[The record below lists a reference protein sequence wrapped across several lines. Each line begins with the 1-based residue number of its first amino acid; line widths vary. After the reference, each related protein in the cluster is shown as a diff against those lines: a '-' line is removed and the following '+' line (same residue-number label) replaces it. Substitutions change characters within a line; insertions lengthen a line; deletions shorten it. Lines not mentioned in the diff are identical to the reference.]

1 MSSCEACAASKN
13 RKYHSSSQFYRKD
26 DGTPVIALLGQPN
39 SGKSTI
45 FNMMTGSHQHVGNW
59 PGKTVD
65 QKEGECK
72 WNGQRMILADLPGSY
87 SLSAGSDEEV
97 ITRDYI
103 TSGNADL
110 VLVMADASQLKRSL
124 YMLADFVGTKVP
136 AVLVLNMMDVA
147 KGQGISIDTDALFR
161 KLGIPVVPM
170 SAIRKKDYRVLYE
183 SIENALAQKPVIAG
197 DTMNSAKE
205 KMDYIDDLLD
215 GVITA
220 EKDAIRAFS
229 KFDRKALSPVRG
241 KLMAFGIILLIFLLS
256 MIFSGVVSGIASAVL
271 TPLSGVLRT
280 GMEHIHVHA
289 LLISLICDVLINV
302 LYFALM
308 MASFVLGISLG
319 FNLIEETGYLA
330 RISFLFDNTMSKV
343 GLQGKTIMPFFMG
356 LGCTIAGT
364 TGTRVVDNW
373 GQRVLAIA
381 MSWAVPCAA
390 TLSVVPTIAIALFGS
405 TGGFLVM
412 VSIFLFMFL
421 MMWVVYKVFGNS
433 LAPKEERVGL
443 IMELPPYH
451 KPAFRNILYVTFQRT
466 LDIFLRALRV
476 ISLVSIVFFV
486 LTYGFG
492 GSAENSILYKLGVL
506 IEPVTMF
513 FGLKWQAFLAFC
525 ASAISKE
532 SLLGVLNTLYGTGG
546 SLVSSTFGAK
556 VSGTAA
562 AGISQIL
569 SANFTKAEGLA
580 FIFAIS
586 FNMPCVSA
594 LAATARETHSVKW
607 TAKIGVFYT
616 SASLLI
622 ACVVYNIGLLLM
634 AQ

>member
-1 MSSCEACAASKN
+1 MSQCEACASQK
-13 RKYHSSSQFYRKD
+13 KCSCHSSTIQKN
-26 DGTPVIALLGQPN
+26 GNEPVIALLGQPN
-39 SGKSTI
+39 SGKSTL
-45 FNMMTGSHQHVGNW
+45 FNMLTGSHQHVGNW

-65 QKEGECK
+65 QKEGSFLCH
-72 WNGQRMILADLPGSY
+72 GQKMILADLPGSY

-103 TSGNADL
+103 VSGKADL
-110 VLVMADASQLKRSL
+110 VLIVADASQLKRSL
-124 YMLADFVGTKVP
+124 YMLADFVGTSVP
-136 AVLVLNMMDVA
+136 AVLILNMMDVA
-147 KGQGISIDTDALFR
+147 KDQGISIRPEVLSE

-170 SAIRKKDYRVLYE
+170 SAIHKKDYQVLLE
-183 SIENALAQKPVIAG
+183 TIASSLEEKPIARG
-197 DTMNSAKE
+197 SSMISAKD
-205 KMDYIDDLLD
+205 KMEYIDSLL
-215 GVITA
+215 A
-220 EKDAIRAFS
+220 EAVAVTPNARPAFGN
-229 KFDRKALSPVRG
+229 FDRLALSPVRG
-241 KLMAFGIILLIFLLS
+241 KILAFGIILLIFLLS
-256 MIFSGVVSGIASAVL
+256 MIFSGIVSGLASALL
-271 TPLSGVLRT
+271 TPLGGMLRSA
-280 GMEHIHVHA
+280 MQQLDVHP
-289 LLISLICDVLINV
+289 LLISLVCDVLVNV

-308 MASFVLGISLG
+308 MASFVLGITLG
-319 FNLIEETGYLA
+319 FNLMEESGYLA
-330 RISFLFDNTMSKV
+330 RISFLFDHTMSRV

-412 VSIFLFMFL
+412 VSIFLVMFL
-421 MMWVVYKVFGNS
+421 MMFAVYKVYGNS
-433 LAPKEERVGL
+433 LAPQKERVGL

-451 KPAFRNILYVTFQRT
+451 KPALRSTLYVTFERT

-476 ISLVSIVFFV
+476 ISLVSVVFFA

-492 GSAENSILYKLGVL
+492 GNAENSLLYQFGVR
-506 IEPVTMF
+506 IEPITLF

-532 SLLGVLNTLYGTGG
+532 SLLGVLNTLYGSGG

-562 AGISQIL
+562 SGISEIL
-569 SANFTKAEGLA
+569 SANFTRAEGLA

-594 LAATARETHSVKW
+594 LAATARETHSVRW

-616 SASLLI
+616 FSALLI
-622 ACVVYNIGLLLM
+622 ACVVYHIGLLIF
-634 AQ
+634 

>member
-1 MSSCEACAASKN
+1 MNKP
-13 RKYHSSSQFYRKD
+13 
-26 DGTPVIALLGQPN
+26 PVIALLGQPN

-65 QKEGECK
+65 QKEGEFRY
-72 WNGQRMILADLPGSY
+72 NGKQLILADLPGSY
-87 SLSAGSDEEV
+87 SLSAGSDEEI
-97 ITRDYI
+97 ITKDYI

-147 KGQGISIDTDALFR
+147 QGQGITVDVNKLSE

-170 SAIRKKDYRVLYE
+170 SAIRKKDYQTLY
-183 SIENALAQKPVIAG
+183 SVIERSLNQKSVIHS
-197 DTMNSAKE
+197 DSLSSARE
-205 KMDYIDDLLD
+205 KMQFIDTLLD
-215 GVITA
+215 NVLTTS
-220 EKDAIRAFS
+220 KTVKKAFTN
-229 KFDRKALSPVRG
+229 FDKKALLPVRG
-241 KLMAFGIILLIFLLS
+241 KLMAFGIILGIFLLA
-256 MIFSGVVSGIASAVL
+256 MIFAGVISGIASAILV
-271 TPLSGVLRT
+271 PAAVALRSVFENL
-280 GMEHIHVHA
+280 GVHA
-289 LLISLICDVLINV
+289 LLISLICDVLANV

-308 MASFVLGISLG
+308 MASFVLGITLG
-319 FNLIEETGYLA
+319 FNLMEETGYLA
-330 RISFLFDNTMSKV
+330 RISFLFDHTMSKV

-405 TGGFLVM
+405 TGGFLIIL
-412 VSIFLFMFL
+412 SIFLFMFL
-421 MMWVVYKVFGNS
+421 MMWVVYRIFGDS
-433 LAPKEERVGL
+433 LSPKSERVGL

-451 KPAFRNILYVTFQRT
+451 KPDFRNILYVTFQRT
-466 LDIFLRALRV
+466 FDIFCRALRV
-476 ISLVSIVFFV
+476 ISIVSIVFFA
-486 LTYGFG
+486 LTYGFDG
-492 GSAENSILYKLGVL
+492 NAESSILYRFGKV
-506 IEPVTMF
+506 IEPITMF

-532 SLLGVLNTLYGTGG
+532 SLLGVLNTLYGAGG

-556 VSGTAA
+556 VAGSAS
-562 AGISQIL
+562 GISEIL
-569 SANFTKAEGLA
+569 SANFTQAQGLA

-607 TAKIGVFYT
+607 TAKIGAFYT
-616 SASLLI
+616 VAALI
-622 ACVVYNIGLLLM
+622 VSCIVYHIGLLVF
-634 AQ
+634 

>member
-1 MSSCEACAASKN
+1 MNK
-13 RKYHSSSQFYRKD
+13 
-26 DGTPVIALLGQPN
+26 TPVIALLGQPN

-65 QKEGECK
+65 QKEGEFRY
-72 WNGQRMILADLPGSY
+72 NGKQMILADLPGSY
-87 SLSAGSDEEV
+87 SLSAGSDEEI
-97 ITRDYI
+97 ITKDYI

-147 KGQGISIDTDALFR
+147 QGQGITIDVNKLSE

-170 SAIRKKDYRVLYE
+170 SAIRKKDYQILY
-183 SIENALAQKPVIAG
+183 SVIEKSLDKKPIIHS
-197 DTMNSAKE
+197 DSLSSARE
-205 KMDYIDDLLD
+205 KMQFIDALLD
-215 GVITA
+215 GVLTTSKTA
-220 EKDAIRAFS
+220 KKAFTN
-229 KFDRKALSPVRG
+229 FDKKALSPVRG
-241 KLMAFGIILLIFLLS
+241 KLMAFGIILGIFLLA
-256 MIFSGVVSGIASAVL
+256 MIFAGVISGIASAILVPAAAAL
-271 TPLSGVLRT
+271 HSVFENLG
-280 GMEHIHVHA
+280 VHA
-289 LLISLICDVLINV
+289 LLISLVCDVLANV

-308 MASFVLGISLG
+308 MASFVLGITLG
-319 FNLIEETGYLA
+319 FNLMEETGYLA
-330 RISFLFDNTMSKV
+330 RISFLFDHTMSKV

-405 TGGFLVM
+405 TGGFLVI
-412 VSIFLFMFL
+412 VSIFLFMLL
-421 MMWVVYKVFGNS
+421 MMWVVYRIFGDS
-433 LAPKEERVGL
+433 LSPKSERVGL

-451 KPAFRNILYVTFQRT
+451 KPDFRNILYVTFQRT
-466 LDIFLRALRV
+466 FDIFCRALRV
-476 ISLVSIVFFV
+476 ISIVSIVFFA

-492 GSAENSILYKLGVL
+492 GNAESSILYRFGKV
-506 IEPVTMF
+506 IEPVTLF

-556 VSGTAA
+556 VAGSAS
-562 AGISQIL
+562 GISEIL
-569 SANFTKAEGLA
+569 SANFTQAQGLA

-607 TAKIGVFYT
+607 TAKIGAFYT
-616 SASLLI
+616 VAALI
-622 ACVVYNIGLLLM
+622 VSCIVYHIGLLVF
-634 AQ
+634 

>member
-1 MSSCEACAASKN
+1 MRLEEAKARKLQWEELKMSN
-13 RKYHSSSQFYRKD
+13 
-26 DGTPVIALLGQPN
+26 TPVIALLGQPN

-45 FNMMTGSHQHVGNW
+45 FNMITGSHQHVGNW

-65 QKEGECK
+65 KKEGTFK
-72 WNGQRMILADLPGSY
+72 INGKQMILADLPGSY
-87 SLSAGSDEEV
+87 CLSAGSDEEV

-103 TSGNADL
+103 TKGNADL
-110 VLVMADASQLKRSL
+110 VIVMADASQLKRSL
-124 YMLADFVGTKVP
+124 YMLADFVGMQVP
-136 AVLVLNMMDVA
+136 AVLVLNMLDVA
-147 KGQGISIDTDALFR
+147 KGQRISIDTNKLSE

-170 SAIRKKDYRVLYE
+170 SAIKKNDYKLLYQTIADNLERKLIIKGKSLNNVEDKMNYIDTLLEGVLTTE
-183 SIENALAQKPVIAG
+183 KSAENAF
-197 DTMNSAKE
+197 T
-205 KMDYIDDLLD
+205 
-215 GVITA
+215 
-220 EKDAIRAFS
+220 
-229 KFDRKALSPVRG
+229 KFDKKALSPVAG
-241 KLMAFGIILLIFLLS
+241 KLMAFGIILGIFLLA
-256 MIFSGVVSGIASAVL
+256 MIFSGVISGVASAVL
-271 TPLSGVLRT
+271 TPLAAVLRSFMT
-280 GMEHIHVHA
+280 GIGVHA
-289 LLISLICDVLINV
+289 LLVSLVCDVLVNV
-302 LYFALM
+302 LYFASM
-308 MASFVLGISLG
+308 MASFVLGITLG
-319 FNLIEETGYLA
+319 FNLMEETGYLA

-412 VSIFLFMFL
+412 AAIFAFMFL
-421 MMWVVYKVFGNS
+421 MMFIVYKVFGNS

-451 KPAFRNILYVTFQRT
+451 KPDVRNIVYVTFRRT

-476 ISLVSIVFFV
+476 ITIVSIAFFI

-492 GSAENSILYKLGVL
+492 GNEENSILYRIGVF

-513 FGLKWQAFLAFC
+513 FGMKWEAFLAFC

-532 SLLGVLNTLYGTGG
+532 SLLGVLNTLYGAGG
-546 SLVSSTFGAK
+546 NLVSSTFGAK
-556 VSGTAA
+556 TAGSA

-569 SANFTKAEGLA
+569 SSNFTKAEGLA

-616 SASLLI
+616 VTALIISCLVYHVGLLI
-622 ACVVYNIGLLLM
+622 F
-634 AQ
+634 

>member
-1 MSSCEACAASKN
+1 MQLEEAKARKLQWEELKMSN
-13 RKYHSSSQFYRKD
+13 
-26 DGTPVIALLGQPN
+26 TPVIALLGQPN

-45 FNMMTGSHQHVGNW
+45 FNMITGSHQHVGNW

-65 QKEGECK
+65 KKEGTFK
-72 WNGQRMILADLPGSY
+72 INGKQMILADLPGSY
-87 SLSAGSDEEV
+87 CLSAGSDEEV

-103 TSGNADL
+103 TKGNADL
-110 VLVMADASQLKRSL
+110 VIVMADASQLKRSL
-124 YMLADFVGTKVP
+124 YMLADFVGMQVP

-147 KGQGISIDTDALFR
+147 KGQGISIDTNKLSE

-170 SAIRKKDYRVLYE
+170 SAIKKNDYKPLYQTIAENLERKLIIKGNSLENVEDKMNYIDTLLKGVLTTE
-183 SIENALAQKPVIAG
+183 KSAENAF
-197 DTMNSAKE
+197 T
-205 KMDYIDDLLD
+205 
-215 GVITA
+215 
-220 EKDAIRAFS
+220 
-229 KFDRKALSPVRG
+229 KFDKKALSPVVG
-241 KLMAFGIILLIFLLS
+241 KLMAFGIILGIFLLA
-256 MIFSGVVSGIASAVL
+256 MIFSGVISGIASAVL
-271 TPLSGVLRT
+271 TPLAAVLRSFMT
-280 GMEHIHVHA
+280 GIGVHA
-289 LLISLICDVLINV
+289 LLVSLVCDVLVNV
-302 LYFALM
+302 LYFATM
-308 MASFVLGISLG
+308 MASFVLGITLG
-319 FNLIEETGYLA
+319 FNLMEETGYLA

-412 VSIFLFMFL
+412 AAIFAFMFL
-421 MMWVVYKVFGNS
+421 MMFIVYKVFGNS

-451 KPAFRNILYVTFQRT
+451 KPDVRNIVYVTFRRT

-476 ISLVSIVFFV
+476 ITIVSIAFFI

-492 GSAENSILYKLGVL
+492 GNEENSILYRIGVF

-513 FGLKWQAFLAFC
+513 FGMKWEAFLAFC

-532 SLLGVLNTLYGTGG
+532 SLLGVLNTLYGAGG
-546 SLVSSTFGAK
+546 NLVSSTFGAK
-556 VSGTAA
+556 TAGSA

-569 SANFTKAEGLA
+569 SSNFTKAEGLA

-616 SASLLI
+616 VTALIISCIVYHVGLLI
-622 ACVVYNIGLLLM
+622 F
-634 AQ
+634 

>member
-1 MSSCEACAASKN
+1 MSRCEACASEKTCHP
-13 RKYHSSSQFYRKD
+13 KDSSCFYRKD
-26 DGTPVIALLGQPN
+26 DKTPVIALLGQPN

-65 QKEGECK
+65 RKEGECR

-103 TSGNADL
+103 TAGNADL
-110 VLVMADASQLKRSL
+110 VLVMADASQLRRSL
-124 YMLADFVGTKVP
+124 YMLADFVGTNVP

-147 KGQGISIDTDALFR
+147 KGQGVTVNTDELSR

-170 SAIRKKDYRVLYE
+170 SAIRKKDYRSLYE
-183 SIENALAQKPVIAG
+183 TIQAALAQKNVIVG
-197 DTMNSAKE
+197 ETMNSAEE
-205 KMDYIDDLLD
+205 KMAYIDALLD
-215 GVITA
+215 GVVTA
-220 EKDAIRAFS
+220 QKRADQAFS
-229 KFDRKALSPVRG
+229 KFDRLALSPVRG
-241 KLMAFGIILLIFLLS
+241 KLMAFGIILVIFLLA
-256 MIFSGVVSGIASAVL
+256 MLFAGVVGGIASAVL
-271 TPLSGVLRT
+271 TSLSGVLRT
-280 GMEHIHVHA
+280 GMEHISVHP
-289 LLISLICDVLINV
+289 LLISLICDVLVNV

-308 MASFVLGISLG
+308 MASFVLGITLG
-319 FNLIEETGYLA
+319 FNLMEETGYLA
-330 RISFLFDNTMSKV
+330 RISFLFDHTMSKV

-405 TGGFLVM
+405 TGGFLVI

-421 MMWVVYKVFGNS
+421 MMWIVYKIFGNS
-433 LAPKEERVGL
+433 LAPKKERVGL

-451 KPAFRNILYVTFQRT
+451 KPAFRNTMYVTFQRT

-492 GSAENSILYKLGVL
+492 GNAENSILCKIGVW

-532 SLLGVLNTLYGTGG
+532 SLLGVLNTLYGAGG

-562 AGISQIL
+562 AGISEIL

-607 TAKIGVFYT
+607 TFKIGVFYT
-616 SASLLI
+616 LAALLI
-622 ACVVYNIGLLLM
+622 ACVVYHIGLLVF
-634 AQ
+634 

>member
-1 MSSCEACAASKN
+1 MNK
-13 RKYHSSSQFYRKD
+13 
-26 DGTPVIALLGQPN
+26 TPVIALLGQPN

-45 FNMMTGSHQHVGNW
+45 FNMITGSHQHVGNW

-65 QKEGECK
+65 QKEGEFK
-72 WNGQRMILADLPGSY
+72 WHGQQMILADLPGSY

-97 ITRDYI
+97 ITKDYI

-136 AVLVLNMMDVA
+136 SILILNMMDVA
-147 KGQGISIDTDALFR
+147 KGQGITIDVHKLSQ

-170 SAIRKKDYRVLYE
+170 SAIRKKDYAPLYDTIKKSLVE
-183 SIENALAQKPVIAG
+183 KPVI
-197 DTMNSAKE
+197 NSDALSSARE
-205 KMDYIDDLLD
+205 KMDFIDTLLD
-215 GVITA
+215 DVLTTSKTA
-220 EKDAIRAFS
+220 QKAFTS
-229 KFDRKALSPVRG
+229 FDQKALSPVTG
-241 KLMAFGIILLIFLLS
+241 KLMAFGIILGIFLLA
-256 MIFSGVVSGIASAVL
+256 MIFAGIISDAASALLVPATASL
-271 TPLSGVLRT
+271 RVIFGNLGV
-280 GMEHIHVHA
+280 HP
-289 LLISLICDVLINV
+289 LLISLVCDVLANV

-308 MASFVLGISLG
+308 MASFVLGITLG
-319 FNLIEETGYLA
+319 FNLMEETGYLA

-390 TLSVVPTIAIALFGS
+390 TLSVVPTIAIAHFGS
-405 TGGFLVM
+405 TGGFLV
-412 VSIFLFMFL
+412 SIAIFLFMFL
-421 MMWVVYKVFGNS
+421 MMWIVYRVFGDS
-433 LAPKEERVGL
+433 LSPKSERVGL

-451 KPAFRNILYVTFQRT
+451 RPDFLNILYITFQRT
-466 LDIFLRALRV
+466 LDIFFRALRV
-476 ISLVSIVFFV
+476 ISLVSIVFFA

-492 GSAENSILYKLGVL
+492 GNAESSILYRLGML
-506 IEPVTMF
+506 IEPVTLF

-556 VSGTAA
+556 A
-562 AGISQIL
+562 AGSAADISAIL
-569 SANFTKAEGLA
+569 SANFTKTQGLA

-616 SASLLI
+616 VAALI
-622 ACVVYNIGLLLM
+622 VSCIVYHIGLLVF
-634 AQ
+634 

>member
-1 MSSCEACAASKN
+1 MNKP
-13 RKYHSSSQFYRKD
+13 
-26 DGTPVIALLGQPN
+26 PVIALLGQPN

-65 QKEGECK
+65 QKEGEFRY
-72 WNGQRMILADLPGSY
+72 NGKQMILADLPGSY
-87 SLSAGSDEEV
+87 SLSAGSDEEI
-97 ITRDYI
+97 ITKDYI

-110 VLVMADASQLKRSL
+110 VLVMADTSQLKRSL

-147 KGQGISIDTDALFR
+147 QRQGITVDVNKLSE

-170 SAIRKKDYRVLYE
+170 SAIRKKDYQTLY
-183 SIENALAQKPVIAG
+183 SVIERSLNQKSVIHS
-197 DTMNSAKE
+197 DSLSSARE
-205 KMDYIDDLLD
+205 KMQFIDTLLD
-215 GVITA
+215 NVLTTS
-220 EKDAIRAFS
+220 KTVKKAFTN
-229 KFDRKALSPVRG
+229 FDKKALLPVRG
-241 KLMAFGIILLIFLLS
+241 KLMAFGIILGIFLLA
-256 MIFSGVVSGIASAVL
+256 MIFAGVISGIASAILV
-271 TPLSGVLRT
+271 PAAVALRSVFENL
-280 GMEHIHVHA
+280 GVHA
-289 LLISLICDVLINV
+289 LLISLICDVLANV

-308 MASFVLGISLG
+308 MASFVLGITLG
-319 FNLIEETGYLA
+319 FNLMEETGYLA
-330 RISFLFDNTMSKV
+330 RISFLFDHTMSKV

-390 TLSVVPTIAIALFGS
+390 TLSVVPTIALALFGS
-405 TGGFLVM
+405 TGGFLIIL
-412 VSIFLFMFL
+412 SIFLFMFL
-421 MMWVVYKVFGNS
+421 MMWVVYRIFGDS
-433 LAPKEERVGL
+433 LSPKSERVGL

-451 KPAFRNILYVTFQRT
+451 KPNFRNILYVTFQRT
-466 LDIFLRALRV
+466 FDIFCRALRV
-476 ISLVSIVFFV
+476 ISIVSIVFFA

-492 GSAENSILYKLGVL
+492 GNAESSILYRFGKV

-556 VSGTAA
+556 AA
-562 AGISQIL
+562 DNASGISEIL
-569 SANFTKAEGLA
+569 SANFTQAQGLA

-607 TAKIGVFYT
+607 TAKIGAFYT
-616 SASLLI
+616 VAALSVSCI
-622 ACVVYNIGLLLM
+622 VYHIGLLIF
-634 AQ
+634 

>member
-1 MSSCEACAASKN
+1 MNKP
-13 RKYHSSSQFYRKD
+13 
-26 DGTPVIALLGQPN
+26 PVIALLGQPN

-65 QKEGECK
+65 QKEGEFRY
-72 WNGQRMILADLPGSY
+72 NGKQMILADLPGSY
-87 SLSAGSDEEV
+87 SLSAGSDEEI
-97 ITRDYI
+97 ITKDYI

-147 KGQGISIDTDALFR
+147 QRQGITVDVNKLSE

-170 SAIRKKDYRVLYE
+170 SAIRKKDYQTLY
-183 SIENALAQKPVIAG
+183 SVIERSLNQKSVIHSNSLSSAREKIQFI
-197 DTMNSAKE
+197 DT
-205 KMDYIDDLLD
+205 LLD
-215 GVITA
+215 NVLTTS
-220 EKDAIRAFS
+220 KTVKKAFTN
-229 KFDRKALSPVRG
+229 FDKKALLPVRG
-241 KLMAFGIILLIFLLS
+241 KLMAFGIILGIFLLA
-256 MIFSGVVSGIASAVL
+256 MIFAGVISGIASAILV
-271 TPLSGVLRT
+271 PAAVALRSVFENL
-280 GMEHIHVHA
+280 GVHA
-289 LLISLICDVLINV
+289 LLISLICDVLANV

-308 MASFVLGISLG
+308 MASFVLGITLG
-319 FNLIEETGYLA
+319 FNLMEETGYLA
-330 RISFLFDNTMSKV
+330 RISFLFDHTMSKV

-405 TGGFLVM
+405 TGGFLIIL
-412 VSIFLFMFL
+412 SIFLFMFL
-421 MMWVVYKVFGNS
+421 MMWVVYRIFGDS
-433 LAPKEERVGL
+433 LSPKSERVGL

-451 KPAFRNILYVTFQRT
+451 KPNFRNILYVTFQRT
-466 LDIFLRALRV
+466 FDIFCRALRV
-476 ISLVSIVFFV
+476 ISIVSIVFFA

-492 GSAENSILYKLGVL
+492 GNAESSILYRFGKI

-546 SLVSSTFGAK
+546 SIVSSTFGAK
-556 VSGTAA
+556 AA
-562 AGISQIL
+562 DNASGISEIL
-569 SANFTKAEGLA
+569 STNFTQAQGLA

-607 TAKIGVFYT
+607 TAKIGAFYT
-616 SASLLI
+616 VAALSVSCI
-622 ACVVYNIGLLLM
+622 VYHIGLLIF
-634 AQ
+634 

>member
-1 MSSCEACAASKN
+1 MSN
-13 RKYHSSSQFYRKD
+13 RTDH
-26 DGTPVIALLGQPN
+26 TPVIALLGQPN

-65 QKEGECK
+65 QKEGECR
-72 WNGQRMILADLPGSY
+72 WNGQRMIIADLPGSY
-87 SLSAGSDEEV
+87 SLSAGSDEEI

-103 TSGNADL
+103 ASGNADL
-110 VLVMADASQLKRSL
+110 VLIMADASQLRRSL
-124 YMLADFVGTKVP
+124 YMMADFVGIRVP
-136 AVLVLNMMDVA
+136 AVLVLNMIDVA
-147 KGQGISIDTDALFR
+147 TDQGIAIDTDKLSE
-161 KLGIPVVPM
+161 KLGIPVVAM
-170 SAIRKKDYRVLYE
+170 SAIRKKDYQTLYQTIGE
-183 SIENALAQKPVIAG
+183 SLTAKAVIDQDA
-197 DTMNSAKE
+197 MSSAKE
-205 KMDYIDDLLD
+205 KMDFIDDLLAD
-215 GVITA
+215 VVSETKTR
-220 EKDAIRAFS
+220 ERAFT
-229 KFDRKALSPVRG
+229 KFDRTALSPVKG
-241 KLMAFGIILLIFLLS
+241 KLLAFGIILGIFLLA
-256 MIFSGVVSGIASAVL
+256 MIFAGVISGIASAIL
-271 TPLSGVLRT
+271 MPLAEGLRYV
-280 GMEHIHVHA
+280 MEAASVHP
-289 LLISLICDVLINV
+289 LLISLICDVLVNV

-308 MASFVLGISLG
+308 MASFVLGITLG
-319 FNLIEETGYLA
+319 FNLMEETGYLA
-330 RISFLFDNTMSKV
+330 RISFLFDHTMSKV

-405 TGGFLVM
+405 SGGFLVI

-421 MMWVVYKVFGNS
+421 MMWVVYRIFGDS
-433 LAPKEERVGL
+433 LSPKEERVGL

-451 KPAFRNILYVTFQRT
+451 KPNFRNILYVTFQRT
-466 LDIFLRALRV
+466 LDIFCRALRV
-476 ISLVSIVFFV
+476 ITLVSIVFFV

-492 GSAENSILYKLGVL
+492 GDPKSSILYRIGVM

-532 SLLGVLNTLYGTGG
+532 SLLGVLNTLYGAGG

-556 VSGTAA
+556 A
-562 AGISQIL
+562 AGSAADISDLL
-569 SANFTKAEGLA
+569 SANFTKAQGLA

-607 TAKIGVFYT
+607 TAKIGAFYT
-616 SASLLI
+616 VAALI
-622 ACVVYNIGLLLM
+622 ISCIVYHIGLLVF
-634 AQ
+634 

>member
-1 MSSCEACAASKN
+1 MSNCDACASRKGC
-13 RKYHSSSQFYRKD
+13 KYHNSSNLYHKD
-26 DGTPVIALLGQPN
+26 DSTPVIALLGQPN

-45 FNMMTGSHQHVGNW
+45 FNMITGSHQHVGNW

-65 QKEGECK
+65 QKEGEFRYD
-72 WNGQRMILADLPGSY
+72 GQRMILADLPGSY

-97 ITRDYI
+97 ITQDYI

-124 YMLADFVGTKVP
+124 YMLADFAGTPVP

-147 KGQGISIDTDALFR
+147 KGQGIVLDTAKLSQ

-170 SAIRKKDYRVLYE
+170 SAIRKKDYQPLYR
-183 SIENALAQKPVIAG
+183 IIKTALTEKPIISCEKLP
-197 DTMNSAKE
+197 SAE
-205 KMDYIDDLLD
+205 AKMAYIDALLD
-215 GVITA
+215 GVLTTGKTA
-220 EKDAIRAFS
+220 GNTFT
-229 KFDRKALSPVRG
+229 KFDRLALSPVKG
-241 KLMAFGIILLIFLLS
+241 KLLA
-256 MIFSGVVSGIASAVL
+256 
-271 TPLSGVLRT
+271 
-280 GMEHIHVHA
+280 
-289 LLISLICDVLINV
+289 
-302 LYFALM
+302 
-308 MASFVLGISLG
+308 
-319 FNLIEETGYLA
+319 ETGYLA
-330 RISFLFDNTMSKV
+330 RISFLFDHTMSKV

-405 TGGFLVM
+405 VGGFLVIL
-412 VSIFLFMFL
+412 SIFLFMFL
-421 MMWVVYKVFGNS
+421 MMWIVYQVFGAKLS
-433 LAPKEERVGL
+433 PKEERVGL

-451 KPAFRNILYVTFQRT
+451 KPDFHNILYVTFQRT
-466 LDIFLRALRV
+466 VDIFLRALRV
-476 ISLVSIVFFV
+476 ITIVSVVFFV

-492 GSAENSILYKLGVL
+492 GSAEGRILYKAGVL

-513 FGLKWQAFLAFC
+513 FGLKWEAFLAFC

-556 VSGTAA
+556 ASGTAA
-562 AGISQIL
+562 AGISEIL
-569 SANFTKAEGLA
+569 AANFTKAEGLA

-616 SASLLI
+616 VAALLI
-622 ACVVYNIGLLLM
+622 SCVVYHIGLLVF
-634 AQ
+634 

>member
-1 MSSCEACAASKN
+1 MNK
-13 RKYHSSSQFYRKD
+13 
-26 DGTPVIALLGQPN
+26 TPVIALLGQPN

-59 PGKTVD
+59 PGKTVE
-65 QKEGECK
+65 QKEGEFRY
-72 WNGQRMILADLPGSY
+72 NGKQMILTDLPGSY
-87 SLSAGSDEEV
+87 SLSAGSDEEI
-97 ITRDYI
+97 ITKDYI

-110 VLVMADASQLKRSL
+110 VLVMADASQLRRSL

-147 KGQGISIDTDALFR
+147 QRQGITVDVNKLSE

-170 SAIRKKDYRVLYE
+170 SAIRKKDYQTLY
-183 SIENALAQKPVIAG
+183 SVIERSLNQKQVIHS
-197 DTMNSAKE
+197 DSLSSARE
-205 KMDYIDDLLD
+205 KMQFIDTLLD
-215 GVITA
+215 NVLTTS
-220 EKDAIRAFS
+220 KTVKKAFTN
-229 KFDRKALSPVRG
+229 FDKKALLPVRG
-241 KLMAFGIILLIFLLS
+241 KLMAFGIIFGIFLLA
-256 MIFSGVVSGIASAVL
+256 MIFAGVISSIASAILVP
-271 TPLSGVLRT
+271 TAAALRSIFENL
-280 GMEHIHVHA
+280 GVHA
-289 LLISLICDVLINV
+289 LLISLICDVLANV

-308 MASFVLGISLG
+308 MASFVLGITLG
-319 FNLIEETGYLA
+319 FNLMEETGYLA
-330 RISFLFDNTMSKV
+330 RISFLFDHTMSKV

-405 TGGFLVM
+405 TGGFLVI

-421 MMWVVYKVFGNS
+421 MMWVVYRIFGDS
-433 LAPKEERVGL
+433 LSPKSERVGL

-451 KPAFRNILYVTFQRT
+451 KPDFRNILYVTFQRT
-466 LDIFLRALRV
+466 FDIFCRALRV
-476 ISLVSIVFFV
+476 ISIVSIVFFA

-492 GSAENSILYKLGVL
+492 GNAESSILYRFGKV

-556 VSGTAA
+556 VAGSAS
-562 AGISQIL
+562 GISEIL
-569 SANFTKAEGLA
+569 SANFTQAQGLA

-607 TAKIGVFYT
+607 TAKIGAFYT
-616 SASLLI
+616 VAALI
-622 ACVVYNIGLLLM
+622 VSCIVYHIGLLIF
-634 AQ
+634 

>member
-1 MSSCEACAASKN
+1 MSNCDACASRKGC
-13 RKYHSSSQFYRKD
+13 KYHGSSSLYHKD
-26 DGTPVIALLGQPN
+26 ENTPVIALLGQPN

-45 FNMMTGSHQHVGNW
+45 FNMITGSHQHVGNW

-65 QKEGECK
+65 QKEGEFHY
-72 WNGQRMILADLPGSY
+72 NGQRMILADLPGSY

-124 YMLADFVGTKVP
+124 YMLADFAGTPVP

-147 KGQGISIDTDALFR
+147 KGQGIVLDTEKLAH

-170 SAIRKKDYRVLYE
+170 SAIRKKDYQILYRTME
-183 SIENALAQKPVIAG
+183 TALTEKPIISCEKLP
-197 DTMNSAKE
+197 SAE
-205 KMDYIDDLLD
+205 AKMAYIDALLD
-215 GVITA
+215 GVLATGKTA
-220 EKDAIRAFS
+220 ANAFA
-229 KFDRKALSPVRG
+229 KFDQLALSPVKG
-241 KLMAFGIILLIFLLS
+241 KLLAFGIILVIFLLA
-256 MIFSGVVSGIASAVL
+256 MIFAGIVGGIGDVVIMAVAEL
-271 TPLSGVLRT
+271 LRT
-280 GMEHIHVHA
+280 GMGSVGVHP
-289 LLISLICDVLINV
+289 LLISLVCDVLANV

-308 MASFVLGISLG
+308 MASVVLGITLG
-319 FNLIEETGYLA
+319 FNLLEETGYLA
-330 RISFLFDNTMSKV
+330 RISFLFDHTMSKV

-356 LGCTIAGT
+356 LGCTIAGA

-405 TGGFLVM
+405 TGGFLVIL
-412 VSIFLFMFL
+412 SIFLFMFL
-421 MMWVVYKVFGNS
+421 MMWIVYRVFGARLS
-433 LAPKEERVGL
+433 PKEERVGL

-451 KPAFRNILYVTFQRT
+451 KPDFRNILYVTFQRT
-466 LDIFLRALRV
+466 VDIFLRALRV
-476 ISLVSIVFFV
+476 ISIVSIVFFI

-492 GSAENSILYKLGVL
+492 GSAESSILYKAGVL

-513 FGLKWQAFLAFC
+513 FGLKWEAFLAFC

-556 VSGTAA
+556 ASSTAA
-562 AGISQIL
+562 AGISEIL
-569 SANFTKAEGLA
+569 AANFTKAEGLA

-594 LAATARETHSVKW
+594 LAATARETHSVNW

-616 SASLLI
+616 VAALLI
-622 ACVVYNIGLLLM
+622 SCIVYHVGLLVF
-634 AQ
+634 

>member
-1 MSSCEACAASKN
+1 
-13 RKYHSSSQFYRKD
+13 
-26 DGTPVIALLGQPN
+26 
-39 SGKSTI
+39 
-45 FNMMTGSHQHVGNW
+45 MMTGSHQHVGNW

-65 QKEGECK
+65 QKEGEFRY
-72 WNGQRMILADLPGSY
+72 NGKQMILADLPGSY
-87 SLSAGSDEEV
+87 SLSAGSDEEI
-97 ITRDYI
+97 ITKDYI
-103 TSGNADL
+103 SSGNADL

-147 KGQGISIDTDALFR
+147 RGQGITINVNKLSE

-170 SAIRKKDYRVLYE
+170 SAIRKKDYQTLY
-183 SIENALAQKPVIAG
+183 SVIERSLNQKPVIQSG
-197 DTMNSAKE
+197 VLSSARE
-205 KMDYIDDLLD
+205 KMQFIDTLLD
-215 GVITA
+215 GVLTTSKTA
-220 EKDAIRAFS
+220 KKAFTN
-229 KFDRKALSPVRG
+229 FDKKALSPVRG
-241 KLMAFGIILLIFLLS
+241 KLMAFGIILGIFLFA
-256 MIFSGVVSGIASAVL
+256 MILAGIISGIASALLVPAA
-271 TPLSGVLRT
+271 TALRSVFENL
-280 GMEHIHVHA
+280 GVHA
-289 LLISLICDVLINV
+289 LLISLVCDVLANV

-308 MASFVLGISLG
+308 MASFVLGITLG
-319 FNLIEETGYLA
+319 FNLMEETGYLA
-330 RISFLFDNTMSKV
+330 RISFLFDHTMSKV

-405 TGGFLVM
+405 TGGFLVI

-421 MMWVVYKVFGNS
+421 MMWGVYRIFGDS
-433 LAPKEERVGL
+433 LSPKSERVGL

-451 KPAFRNILYVTFQRT
+451 KPDFRNTLYVTFQRT
-466 LDIFLRALRV
+466 FDIFCRALRV
-476 ISLVSIVFFV
+476 ISIVSIVFFA

-492 GSAENSILYKLGVL
+492 GNAESSILYRFGKA
-506 IEPVTMF
+506 IEPVTLF

-546 SLVSSTFGAK
+546 NLVSSTFGAK
-556 VSGTAA
+556 VAGSAS
-562 AGISQIL
+562 GISEIL
-569 SANFTKAEGLA
+569 SANFTQAQGLA

-616 SASLLI
+616 VAALI
-622 ACVVYNIGLLLM
+622 VSCIVYHIGLLIF
-634 AQ
+634 

>member
-1 MSSCEACAASKN
+1 MSNCDACASK
-13 RKYHSSSQFYRKD
+13 KSSGYHGTSNLYQKD
-26 DGTPVIALLGQPN
+26 ENTPVIALLGQPN

-45 FNMMTGSHQHVGNW
+45 FNMITGSHQHVGNW

-65 QKEGECK
+65 QKEGEFK

-87 SLSAGSDEEV
+87 SLSAGSDEEI
-97 ITRDYI
+97 ITKDYI
-103 TSGNADL
+103 VSGNADL

-124 YMLADFVGTKVP
+124 YMLADFVGTQIP
-136 AVLVLNMMDVA
+136 SVLVLNMMDVA
-147 KGQGISIDTDALFR
+147 RGQGISINTEKLSK

-170 SAIRKKDYRVLYE
+170 SAIRKKDYQILYAT
-183 SIENALAQKPVIAG
+183 IEKNLIQKNIIKS
-197 DTMNSAKE
+197 NSLHTAKE
-205 KMDYIDDLLD
+205 KMDFIDSLLD
-215 GVITA
+215 GVLETSKTA
-220 EKDAIRAFS
+220 QSAFTN
-229 KFDRKALSPVRG
+229 FDRTALSPVKG
-241 KLMAFGIILLIFLLS
+241 KFMAFGIILGIFLLS
-256 MIFSGVVSGIASAVL
+256 MIFAGIISGLGSALL
-271 TPLSGVLRT
+271 TPTAAMLKSV
-280 GMEHIHVHA
+280 MEHFSVHP
-289 LLISLICDVLINV
+289 LLISLICDVLVNV

-308 MASFVLGISLG
+308 MASFVLGITLG
-319 FNLIEETGYLA
+319 FNLMEETGYLA
-330 RISFLFDNTMSKV
+330 RISFLFDHTMSKV

-405 TGGFLVM
+405 NGGFLVI
-412 VSIFLFMFL
+412 VLIFLFMFL
-421 MMWVVYKVFGNS
+421 MMWAVYKIFGNS
-433 LAPKEERVGL
+433 LSPKEERVGL

-451 KPAFRNILYVTFQRT
+451 KPDFRNILYVTFQRT
-466 LDIFLRALRV
+466 FDIFCRALRV
-476 ISLVSIVFFV
+476 ISIVSIVFFA

-492 GSAENSILYKLGVL
+492 GNAENSILYKIGVV

-532 SLLGVLNTLYGTGG
+532 SLLGVLNTLYGAGG

-556 VSGTAA
+556 A
-562 AGISQIL
+562 AGNAADISQIL

-616 SASLLI
+616 AAALI
-622 ACVVYNIGLLLM
+622 ISCIVYHIGLIVF
-634 AQ
+634 

>member
-1 MSSCEACAASKN
+1 MNKENSA
-13 RKYHSSSQFYRKD
+13 
-26 DGTPVIALLGQPN
+26 PVVALLGQPN

-45 FNMMTGSHQHVGNW
+45 FNMITGSHQHVGNW
-59 PGKTVD
+59 PGKTVE
-65 QKEGECK
+65 QKEGHYK
-72 WNGQRMILADLPGSY
+72 WNGQKITLADLPGSY
-87 SLSAGSDEEV
+87 SLSAGSDEEI
-97 ITRDYI
+97 ITKDYI
-103 TSGNADL
+103 NSGKADL

-124 YMLADFVGTKVP
+124 YMLADFVGTQVP

-147 KGQGISIDTDALFR
+147 KGQGISIDTTLLSG

-170 SAIRKKDYRVLYE
+170 SAIQKKDYRLLYE
-183 SIENALAQKPVIAG
+183 TIEKSLANGQIINGASLSSP
-197 DTMNSAKE
+197 KE
-205 KMDYIDDLLD
+205 KIQFIDSLLS
-215 GVITA
+215 GVLTA
-220 EKDAIRAFS
+220 AKTASNAFTR
-229 KFDRKALSPVRG
+229 FDQKALSPVKG
-241 KLMAFGIILLIFLLS
+241 KLIAFGIILGIFLLA
-256 MIFSGVVSGIASAVL
+256 MIFAGVISGLASAVL
-271 TPLSGVLRT
+271 TPAAAGLRVIMGRIGV
-280 GMEHIHVHA
+280 HP
-289 LLISLICDVLINV
+289 LLISLICDVLVNV
-302 LYFALM
+302 LYFAFM
-308 MASFVLGISLG
+308 MASFVLGITMG
-319 FNLIEETGYLA
+319 FNLMEETGYLA

-405 TGGFLVM
+405 TGGFLVI

-421 MMWVVYKVFGNS
+421 MMWIVYKVFGDS

-451 KPAFRNILYVTFQRT
+451 KPDLRNILYVTFQRT
-466 LDIFLRALRV
+466 LDIFCRALRV
-476 ISLVSIVFFV
+476 ISLVSIVFFL

-492 GSAENSILYKLGVL
+492 GTPESSILYRIGVI
-506 IEPVTMF
+506 IEPVTLF
-513 FGLKWQAFLAFC
+513 FGLKWEAFLAFC

-556 VSGTAA
+556 A
-562 AGISQIL
+562 AGNAADISAIL
-569 SANFTKAEGLA
+569 SSNFTKAEGLA

-607 TAKIGVFYT
+607 TAKIGMFYT
-616 SASLLI
+616 AAALI
-622 ACVVYNIGLLLM
+622 VACIVYHIGLLVF
-634 AQ
+634 

>member
-1 MSSCEACAASKN
+1 MSKCDACAAASSC
-13 RKYHSSSQFYRKD
+13 RYHGSSSLYHKD
-26 DGTPVIALLGQPN
+26 ENTPVIALLGQPN

-45 FNMMTGSHQHVGNW
+45 FNMITGSHQHVGNW

-65 QKEGECK
+65 QKEGEFH

-103 TSGNADL
+103 ASGNADL
-110 VLVMADASQLKRSL
+110 VLVLADASQLRRSL
-124 YMLADFVGTKVP
+124 YMLADFTGTQVP

-147 KGQGISIDTDALFR
+147 EGQGIRIDTAALAR
-161 KLGIPVVPM
+161 KLGIPVVAM
-170 SAIRKKDYRVLYE
+170 SAIRKKDYQALYQTLE
-183 SIENALAQKPVIAG
+183 KALAEKSVAAG
-197 DTMNSAKE
+197 QALNTAGE
-205 KMDYIDDLLD
+205 KMAYIDSLLD
-215 GVITA
+215 GVLTTDKTA
-220 EKDAIRAFS
+220 ETAFT
-229 KFDRKALSPVRG
+229 KFDKLALSPVRG
-241 KLMAFGIILLIFLLS
+241 KLLAFGIILVIFLLA
-256 MIFSGVVSGIASAVL
+256 MIFAGIVGGTGAAIL
-271 TPLSGVLRT
+271 TPLAAVLRS
-280 GMEHIHVHA
+280 GMSAVGVHP
-289 LLISLICDVLINV
+289 LLVSLVCDVLANV

-308 MASFVLGISLG
+308 MASFVLGITLG
-319 FNLIEETGYLA
+319 FNLMEETGYLA
-330 RISFLFDNTMSKV
+330 RISFLFDHTMSKV
-343 GLQGKTIMPFFMG
+343 GLQGKAIMPFFMG
-356 LGCTIAGT
+356 LGCTIAGA

-405 TGGFLVM
+405 TGGFLVILA
-412 VSIFLFMFL
+412 VFLFMFL
-421 MMWVVYKVFGNS
+421 MMWIVYKVFGAS
-433 LAPKEERVGL
+433 LSPKEERVGL

-451 KPAFRNILYVTFQRT
+451 KPDLRNILYITFHRT

-476 ISLVSIVFFV
+476 ITIVSVVFFV
-486 LTYGFG
+486 LAYGFG
-492 GSAENSILYKLGVL
+492 GSVENSILYRAG
-506 IEPVTMF
+506 IAMEPVTML

-532 SLLGVLNTLYGTGG
+532 SLLGVLNTLYGVGG

-556 VSGTAA
+556 ASGTAA
-562 AGISQIL
+562 AGISEIL
-569 SANFTKAEGLA
+569 AANFTKAEGLA

-616 SASLLI
+616 AAALLI
-622 ACVVYNIGLLLM
+622 SCVVYHVALLIF
-634 AQ
+634 

>member
-1 MSSCEACAASKN
+1 MNK
-13 RKYHSSSQFYRKD
+13 
-26 DGTPVIALLGQPN
+26 TPVIALLGQPN

-45 FNMMTGSHQHVGNW
+45 FNIITGSHQHVGNW

-65 QKEGECK
+65 QKEGEFK
-72 WNGQRMILADLPGSY
+72 WHGQQRILADLPGSY

-97 ITRDYI
+97 ITKDYI

-136 AVLVLNMMDVA
+136 FILILNMMDVA
-147 KGQGISIDTDALFR
+147 KGQGITIDVHKLSQ

-170 SAIRKKDYRVLYE
+170 SAIRKKNYALLYDT
-183 SIENALAQKPVIAG
+183 IEKSLVEKPVI
-197 DTMNSAKE
+197 NSDALSSARE
-205 KMDYIDDLLD
+205 KMDFIDTLLD
-215 GVITA
+215 DVLTTSKTA
-220 EKDAIRAFS
+220 QKAFTN
-229 KFDRKALSPVRG
+229 FDQKALSPVTG
-241 KLMAFGIILLIFLLS
+241 KLMAFGIILGIFLLA
-256 MIFSGVVSGIASAVL
+256 MIFAGIISGAASALLVPAAASL
-271 TPLSGVLRT
+271 RVIFGNLGV
-280 GMEHIHVHA
+280 HP
-289 LLISLICDVLINV
+289 LLISLVCDVLANV

-308 MASFVLGISLG
+308 MASFVLGITLG
-319 FNLIEETGYLA
+319 FNLMEETGYLA

-405 TGGFLVM
+405 TGGFLVI

-421 MMWVVYKVFGNS
+421 MMWIVYRVFGDFLS
-433 LAPKEERVGL
+433 PKSERVGL

-451 KPAFRNILYVTFQRT
+451 RQDFRNILYVTFQRT
-466 LDIFLRALRV
+466 LDIFFRALRV
-476 ISLVSIVFFV
+476 ISLVSIVFFA

-492 GSAENSILYKLGVL
+492 ENAESSILYRLGML
-506 IEPVTMF
+506 IEPVTLF

-556 VSGTAA
+556 A
-562 AGISQIL
+562 AGSAADISAIL
-569 SANFTKAEGLA
+569 SANFTKAQGLA

-616 SASLLI
+616 VAALNVSCI
-622 ACVVYNIGLLLM
+622 VYHIGLLVF
-634 AQ
+634 

>member
-1 MSSCEACAASKN
+1 MSTCEACDARN
-13 RKYHSSSQFYRKD
+13 GTHFYQKEA
-26 DGTPVIALLGQPN
+26 GVPVIALLGQPN

-45 FNMMTGSHQHVGNW
+45 FNRITGSHQHVGNW

-65 QKEGECK
+65 QKEGEYK
-72 WNGQRMILADLPGSY
+72 WNGQKRILADLPGSY
-87 SLSAGSDEEV
+87 SLSAGSDEEIV
-97 ITRDYI
+97 TRDYI
-103 TSGNADL
+103 ASGNADL

-124 YMLADFVGTKVP
+124 FMLADFIGAKVP

-147 KGQGISIDTDALFR
+147 KGQGITVDAAALFH

-170 SAIRKKDYRVLYE
+170 SAIRKKDYRILYE
-183 SIENALAQKPVIAG
+183 TVESALRDKPIISGAPM
-197 DTMNSAKE
+197 TSPKE
-205 KMDYIDDLLD
+205 KMDYIDGLLQ
-215 GVITA
+215 GVLTT
-220 EKDAIRAFS
+220 EKSALQAFT
-229 KFDRKALSPVRG
+229 KFDRLALSPVRG
-241 KLMAFGIILLIFLLS
+241 KILAFGIVLIIFLLA
-256 MIFSGVVSGIASAVL
+256 MLFSGIVSGVASAIL

-280 GMEHIHVHA
+280 GMEHIRVHP
-289 LLISLICDVLINV
+289 LLISLVCDVLVNV

-308 MASFVLGISLG
+308 MASFVLGITLG
-319 FNLIEETGYLA
+319 FNLMEETGYLA
-330 RISFLFDNTMSKV
+330 RISFLFDHTMSKV

-412 VSIFLFMFL
+412 VAIFLFMFF
-421 MMWVVYKVFGNS
+421 MMWVVYKVFGDS
-433 LAPKEERVGL
+433 LAPKKDRVGL

-451 KPAFRNILYVTFQRT
+451 KPAFRNTLSVTLERT
-466 LDIFLRALRV
+466 ADIFLRALRV
-476 ISLVSIVFFV
+476 ITLVSIVFFV

-492 GSAENSILYKLGVL
+492 GSAESSILYKLGVL

-562 AGISQIL
+562 AGISEIL

-580 FIFAIS
+580 FIFSIS

-607 TAKIGVFYT
+607 TAKIGLFYT
-616 SASLLI
+616 LAALVI
-622 ACVVYNIGLLLM
+622 ACIVYHIGLLLF
-634 AQ
+634 

>member
-1 MSSCEACAASKN
+1 MNKP
-13 RKYHSSSQFYRKD
+13 
-26 DGTPVIALLGQPN
+26 PVIALLGQPN

-65 QKEGECK
+65 QKEGEFRY
-72 WNGQRMILADLPGSY
+72 NGKQMILADLPGSY
-87 SLSAGSDEEV
+87 SLSAGSDEEI
-97 ITRDYI
+97 ITKDYI

-147 KGQGISIDTDALFR
+147 QRQGITVDVNKLSE

-170 SAIRKKDYRVLYE
+170 SAIRKKDYQTLY
-183 SIENALAQKPVIAG
+183 SVIERSLNQKSVI
-197 DTMNSAKE
+197 NSNSLSSARE
-205 KMDYIDDLLD
+205 KMQFIDTLLD
-215 GVITA
+215 NVLTTS
-220 EKDAIRAFS
+220 KTVKKAFTN
-229 KFDRKALSPVRG
+229 FDKKALLPVRG
-241 KLMAFGIILLIFLLS
+241 KLMAFGIILGIFLLA
-256 MIFSGVVSGIASAVL
+256 MIFAGVISGIASAILV
-271 TPLSGVLRT
+271 PAAVALRSVFENL
-280 GMEHIHVHA
+280 GVHA
-289 LLISLICDVLINV
+289 LLISLICDVLANV

-308 MASFVLGISLG
+308 MASFVLGITLG
-319 FNLIEETGYLA
+319 FNLMEETGYLA
-330 RISFLFDNTMSKV
+330 RISFLFDHTMSKV

-405 TGGFLVM
+405 TGGFLIIL
-412 VSIFLFMFL
+412 SIFLFMFL
-421 MMWVVYKVFGNS
+421 MMWVVYRIFSDS
-433 LAPKEERVGL
+433 LSPKSERVGL

-451 KPAFRNILYVTFQRT
+451 KPNFRNILYVTFQRT
-466 LDIFLRALRV
+466 FDIFCRALRV
-476 ISLVSIVFFV
+476 ISIVSIVFFA

-492 GSAENSILYKLGVL
+492 GNAESSILYRFGKV

-556 VSGTAA
+556 AA
-562 AGISQIL
+562 DNASGISEIL
-569 SANFTKAEGLA
+569 SANFTQAQGLA

-607 TAKIGVFYT
+607 TAKIGAFYT
-616 SASLLI
+616 VAALSVSCI
-622 ACVVYNIGLLLM
+622 VYHIGLLIF
-634 AQ
+634 

>member
-1 MSSCEACAASKN
+1 MSNCC
-13 RKYHSSSQFYRKD
+13 YHGTSNLYRKD
-26 DGTPVIALLGQPN
+26 DTTPVIALLGQPN
-39 SGKSTI
+39 AGKSTI
-45 FNMMTGSHQHVGNW
+45 FNMITGSHQHVGNW

-65 QKEGECK
+65 QKEGEFT

-87 SLSAGSDEEV
+87 SLSAGSDEEI
-97 ITRDYI
+97 ITKNYI

-110 VLVMADASQLKRSL
+110 VLIMADASQLKRSL
-124 YMLADFVGTKVP
+124 YMLADFSGTKVP
-136 AVLVLNMMDVA
+136 AILVLNMMDVA
-147 KGQGISIDTDALFR
+147 KGLGISLDTKKLSK

-170 SAIRKKDYRVLYE
+170 SAIRKKDYRQLYE
-183 SIENALAQKPVIAG
+183 TIEKSLASRPTLRVDALP
-197 DTMNSAKE
+197 SAKA
-205 KMDYIDDLLD
+205 KMDFIDTLLKD
-215 GVITA
+215 VLTTGKTA
-220 EKDAIRAFS
+220 NTSFTAFD
-229 KFDRKALSPVRG
+229 KKALSPVKG
-241 KLMAFGIILLIFLLS
+241 KFMAFGIILGIFLLS
-256 MIFSGVVSGIASAVL
+256 MIFAGVISGIASAIL
-271 TPLSGVLRT
+271 TPLAAVLRSL
-280 GMEHIHVHA
+280 MEQFSVHP
-289 LLISLICDVLINV
+289 LLISLFCDVLVNV
-302 LYFALM
+302 MYFAFM
-308 MASFVLGISLG
+308 MASFVLGITLG
-319 FNLIEETGYLA
+319 FNLMEETGYLA
-330 RISFLFDNTMSKV
+330 RISFLFDHTMSKV

-405 TGGFLVM
+405 TGGFLVI
-412 VSIFLFMFL
+412 VSLFLFMFL
-421 MMWVVYKVFGNS
+421 MMWAVYKIFGNS
-433 LAPKEERVGL
+433 LSPKEERVGL

-451 KPAFRNILYVTFQRT
+451 KPDFRNILYVTFQRT
-466 LDIFLRALRV
+466 FDIFCRALRV
-476 ISLVSIVFFV
+476 ISIVSIVFFV

-492 GSAENSILYKLGVL
+492 GKEESSILYRLGVL

-546 SLVSSTFGAK
+546 NLVSSTFGAK
-556 VSGTAA
+556 A
-562 AGISQIL
+562 AGSSADISSIL
-569 SANFTKAEGLA
+569 AANFSQAEGLA

-616 SASLLI
+616 LAALLVS
-622 ACVVYNIGLLLM
+622 CVVYHIGLVIFP
-634 AQ
+634 

>member
-1 MSSCEACAASKN
+1 MSNCDACASRKGC
-13 RKYHSSSQFYRKD
+13 KYHGSSSLYHKD
-26 DGTPVIALLGQPN
+26 ENTPVIALLGQPN

-45 FNMMTGSHQHVGNW
+45 FNMITGSHQHVGNW

-65 QKEGECK
+65 QKEGEFHY
-72 WNGQRMILADLPGSY
+72 NGQRMILADLPGSY

-124 YMLADFVGTKVP
+124 YMLADFAGTPVP

-147 KGQGISIDTDALFR
+147 KGQGIVLDTEKLAH

-170 SAIRKKDYRVLYE
+170 SAIRKKDYQTLYRTME
-183 SIENALAQKPVIAG
+183 TALTEKPIISCEKLP
-197 DTMNSAKE
+197 SAE
-205 KMDYIDDLLD
+205 AKMAYIDALLD
-215 GVITA
+215 GVLATGKTA
-220 EKDAIRAFS
+220 ANAFA
-229 KFDRKALSPVRG
+229 KFDQLALSPVKG
-241 KLMAFGIILLIFLLS
+241 KLLAFGIILVIFLLA
-256 MIFSGVVSGIASAVL
+256 MIFAGIVGSIGDAVIMAVAEL
-271 TPLSGVLRT
+271 LRT
-280 GMEHIHVHA
+280 GMGSVGVHP
-289 LLISLICDVLINV
+289 LLISLVCDVLANV

-308 MASFVLGISLG
+308 MASFVLGITLG
-319 FNLIEETGYLA
+319 FNLLEETGYLA
-330 RISFLFDNTMSKV
+330 RISFLFDHTMSKV

-356 LGCTIAGT
+356 LGCTIAGA

-405 TGGFLVM
+405 TGGFLVIL
-412 VSIFLFMFL
+412 SIFLFMFL
-421 MMWVVYKVFGNS
+421 MMWIVYRVFGARLS
-433 LAPKEERVGL
+433 PKEERVGL

-451 KPAFRNILYVTFQRT
+451 KPDFRNILYVTFQRT
-466 LDIFLRALRV
+466 VDIFLRALRV
-476 ISLVSIVFFV
+476 ISIVSIVFFI

-492 GSAENSILYKLGVL
+492 GSAESSILYKAGVL

-513 FGLKWQAFLAFC
+513 FGLKWEAFLAFC

-556 VSGTAA
+556 ASSTAA
-562 AGISQIL
+562 AGISEIL
-569 SANFTKAEGLA
+569 AANFTKAEGLA

-594 LAATARETHSVKW
+594 LAATARETHSVNW

-616 SASLLI
+616 AAALLI
-622 ACVVYNIGLLLM
+622 SCIVYHVGLLVF
-634 AQ
+634 